1 MQYHVL
7 LFYKFV
13 TLLDPEAITRWQK
26 TLCASLN
33 LKGRII
39 VAKEG
44 INGTVEG
51 TVDNIKKY
59 IKETRSYPLFTDIK
73 FKKSVGTGTAF
84 PRLSVKHRDEI
95 VTLGLPKNERWDCAV
110 FTGKFLTAEE
120 LHNWIHNQKK
130 EFYIVDLRNNYEH
143 QVGHFKGSILPNLNN
158 FRYLSKILPTLT
170 YLKDKTIVTVCTGGI
185 RCEKATGFLLKHGFT
200 DVWQLKDGIVTYMQK
215 YPNEDFEG
223 KLYVFDNRYVIG
235 FNVEDE
241 KHKIIGRCLFTGQ
254 PCENYVDFLDPKTS
268 KRVHGIVSKEAIKQG
283 LVVLD

>member
-59 IKETRSYPLFTDIK
+59 IKETRSYPLFADIK
-73 FKKSVGTGTAF
+73 FKKSVGTGAAF

-95 VTLGLPKNERWDCAV
+95 VTLGLPENERWDCSV

-120 LHNWIHNQKK
+120 LYDWIHNQKK

-158 FRYLSKILPTLT
+158 FRDLPKILPTLVH
-170 YLKDKTIVTVCTGGI
+170 LKDKTIVTVCTGGI
-185 RCEKATGFLLKHGFT
+185 RCEKATGFLMKHGFT

-254 PCENYVDFLDPKTS
+254 PCENYVDFLDPKTGQ
-268 KRVHGIVSKEAIKQG
+268 RVHGIVSEEAIKQG